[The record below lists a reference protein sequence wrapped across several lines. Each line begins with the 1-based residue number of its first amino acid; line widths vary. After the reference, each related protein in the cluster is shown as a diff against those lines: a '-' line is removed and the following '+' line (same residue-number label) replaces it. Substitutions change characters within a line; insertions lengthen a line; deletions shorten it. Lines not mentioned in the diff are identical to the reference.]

1 MILGWIF
8 SMGYRL
14 EHNAE
19 RMKVLSFIS
28 MPEKPL
34 EFFFPLLSIE
44 LKLCYDGSDTP
55 RLISDPLGNLKYL
68 LIFRNFCNIKEGED

>member
-34 EFFFPLLSIE
+34 EFFSPS
-44 LKLCYDGSDTP
+44 SQQ
-55 RLISDPLGNLKYL
+55 N
-68 LIFRNFCNIKEGED
+68 

>member
-1 MILGWIF
+1 MMILGWIF

-34 EFFFPLLSIE
+34 EFFFSPPLNRTKAMLRW
-44 LKLCYDGSDTP
+44 K
-55 RLISDPLGNLKYL
+55 
-68 LIFRNFCNIKEGED
+68 